1 MSKLLS
7 SFYYFLY
14 DIYVNKR
21 LLWDLAKNDFKS
33 RYTGNYLGIL
43 WAFVQPT
50 FTIVIFWFVFDIGFK
65 SIPVDNFPFILWL
78 MSGIIPWFFF
88 ADCLQSGTQSI
99 LSNNF
104 LVKQVVFKVHL
115 LPIVQLI
122 SAFKIHLFFVVFMM
136 IMFCLYGHY
145 PNIYWL
151 QIPYYTF
158 CILALAI
165 GITWIT
171 SSVVI
176 FFRDLGQVVA
186 MAIQFGF
193 WLTPIF
199 WSLKIIPD
207 KYAIFFKLNP
217 AFYVVEGYRDSL
229 IYHVFFWDKIGWT
242 LYFWIIV
249 VIIFLLGIFVFK
261 KLRPHFADV
270 L

>member
-1 MSKLLS
+1 MGKVLS
-7 SFYYFLY
+7 SFYHFLY
-14 DIYVNKR
+14 DIYANKR

-33 RYTGNYLGIL
+33 RYTGSYLGIL

-50 FTIVIFWFVFDIGFK
+50 VTIVIFWFVFDVGFK

-99 LSNNF
+99 LSNSF
-104 LVKQVVFKVHL
+104 LVKKVVFKVHL

-122 SAFKIHLFFVVFMM
+122 SAFKIHLFFVIFMAV
-136 IMFCLYGHY
+136 MFCLYGYY

-158 CILALAI
+158 CTLALVI
-165 GITWIT
+165 GMTWIT

-176 FFRDLGQVVA
+176 FFRDLGQIVA
-186 MAIQFGF
+186 MIIQFGF

-199 WSLKIIPD
+199 WSLKIIPE

-217 AFYVVEGYRDSL
+217 VFYVVEGYRDSL
-229 IYHVFFWDKIGWT
+229 IHHVFFWDKIGLT
-242 LYFWIIV
+242 LYFWMMVI
-249 VIIFLLGIFVFK
+249 IIFLLGIFVFK